1 MQAEGSSTDQSSA
14 IVQEKATAQAIIFDK
29 TALSQAIVGQVLPD
43 TAGQPVIVNNLSDL
57 TFAFASSTQNIAS
70 SASFDPSS
78 LNQISFS
85 LTGSAT
91 VIWTFD
97 ENMLKTNLLGLTK
110 DQAQSLIS
118 ANKSIQEAW
127 IVTRPF
133 WNQTIPNDPNKVTLT
148 NSLDK

>member
-1 MQAEGSSTDQSSA
+1 MLR
-14 IVQEKATAQAIIFDK
+14 I
-29 TALSQAIVGQVLPD
+29 
-43 TAGQPVIVNNLSDL
+43 
-57 TFAFASSTQNIAS
+57 
-70 SASFDPSS
+70 
-78 LNQISFS
+78 
-85 LTGSAT
+85 TGSAT

-133 WNQTIPNDPNKVTLT
+133 WNQTIPNDPNKVKLINTM
-148 NSLDK
+148 SLDSSGN